1 MTMKIFKLLPVL
13 IVSFAFSQSTRFV
26 YQVSMKPDAANKA
39 DIKTEQANLDVT
51 PQGSVFYSAK
61 AIQRDSIMQRMRQTR
76 TFDRNQM
83 QDLRTTINYVVEKDY
98 PKQSVTLKNRIGRD
112 QYAYTESQPFQWKIL
127 NETVKI
133 GEYNTQKAE
142 TQYGGR
148 TWYAWFTTEVP
159 FQDGPYKFSGLPGLI
174 VKAEDS
180 NNDYSFDLMQTKKI
194 AEPYALQNRGGQI
207 ITLKKAEYQKME
219 KRFQDDPASFFNNN
233 SGGGGFGGNNGRRM
247 NMDPQRMK
255 QMQDRLKE
263 EQKKNN
269 NPIEL
274 N

>member
-1 MTMKIFKLLPVL
+1 
-13 IVSFAFSQSTRFV
+13 
-26 YQVSMKPDAANKA
+26 
-39 DIKTEQANLDVT
+39 
-51 PQGSVFYSAK
+51 
-61 AIQRDSIMQRMRQTR
+61 
-76 TFDRNQM
+76 M
-83 QDLRTTINYVVEKDY
+83 QDLRSAINYIIEKDY
-98 PKQSVTLKNRIGRD
+98 PKQSITLKNRIGRD
-112 QYAYTESQPFQWKIL
+112 QYAYSENQPFQWKIL
-127 NETVKI
+127 NETAKI

-180 NNDYSFDLMQTKKI
+180 NEDYSFDLMQTKKI
-194 AEPYALQNRGGQI
+194 AEPYVIQNRGGQV
-207 ITLKKAEYQKME
+207 ITVKKADYLKME
-219 KRFQDDPASFFNNN
+219 KRFQDDPDLS
-233 SGGGGFGGNNGRRM
+233 SPIIPGGGNGRRM

-255 QMQDRLKE
+255 QMQDRFKE